1 MLYYLIDFLLTIGM
15 TMVGAVLVFLIFFIT
30 TELKEIGK
38 IWQILLNLMLFIL
51 LIMDIVVTLS
61 CNVYFLRR

>member
-15 TMVGAVLVFLIFFIT
+15 TMVGTVLVFLIFFIT